1 MTKRT
6 VKKTKSNDGFG
17 GKTSTKLVKRRNGVE
32 IYKQS
37 STKRSAYSSVT
48 PETFSSVTKTKNG
61 VSKVKRTA
69 TSPTL
74 KGTKTTKE
82 KFTSPAERY
91 SYGKKKTTTTDGGK
105 KSVSKT
111 KYGRMAGVGTFEGRR
126 GKKMVKE
133 ISRGK

>member
-1 MTKRT
+1 MAKRI
-6 VKKTKSNDGFG
+6 VKKTESNNGFG
-17 GKTSTKLVKRRNGVE
+17 EKTSTKLVKRRNGVE

-37 STKRSAYSSVT
+37 STKRSASSSVSPRT
-48 PETFSSVTKTKNG
+48 SSSVTKTKNG
-61 VSKVKRTA
+61 VSKTKRTA

-82 KFTSPAERY
+82 KFTSTGRY
-91 SYGKKKTTTTDGGK
+91 AYGKKKTTTTDGGK

-111 KYGRMAGVGTFEGRR
+111 KYGTMSGAGTLEGRR
-126 GKKMVKE
+126 GKKIVKE